1 MKTGVSVTAKKEEI
15 MRTKSFG
22 IVVVVLMLVVGLTA
36 SQASAQRLLGTLNT
50 GTDSVPV
57 TSTLIE
63 LDPATGGLVSTI
75 GDVGY
80 AVNGMTWDAVTG
92 TLWATTTN
100 WDPTFPDGLI
110 IIDPMTAAAT
120 TVGSGAGQL
129 VNVPTTNS
137 TGQVYGWTEDTDDP
151 VLWNTATGT
160 VTVLGASG
168 IQSRLQGLDFD
179 ATDTLYLVQDFDWN
193 GDGQSVY
200 TINTTTGA
208 ATAVGALPS
217 LPNGYAHHGKFHPV
231 TNLYYGIDAAGG
243 RVAPPR
249 NLLVIDIGTLSVVN
263 TIPTVDYLHTL
274 VFMPTQLQLSPIP
287 VLGPWSIALL
297 ILLLASVAVILI
309 RNRLA

>member
-1 MKTGVSVTAKKEEI
+1 

-22 IVVVVLMLVVGLTA
+22 IVAVVLVLVVGLLA
-36 SQASAQRLLGTLNT
+36 PEASAQRLLGTLNP
-50 GTDSVPV
+50 GDSGNPV
-57 TSTLIE
+57 TSTLVEI
-63 LDPATGGLVSTI
+63 DPVTGGLVSTI
-75 GDVGY
+75 GSVGY
-80 AVNGMTWDAVTG
+80 AVNGMSWDATTG
-92 TLWATTTN
+92 TLWATTTD
-100 WDPTFPDGLI
+100 WDPLFPNGLI
-110 IIDPMTAAAT
+110 MIDPVTAAAT

-137 TGQVYGWTEDTDDP
+137 AGQVYGWTEDSDDP
-151 VLWNTATGT
+151 VLWNTAAGT

-168 IQSRLQGLDFD
+168 IDSRLQGLAFD

-243 RVAPPR
+243 RLPPPR

-263 TIPTVDYLHTL
+263 TIPTVDNLHTL
-274 VFMPTQLQLSPIP
+274 VFMQTQQLSPIP
-287 VLGPWSIALL
+287 VLGPWSIAVL